1 MSPKH
6 FNIVLEQMT
15 KTLNRLKGKE
25 GEEMAE
31 NYLRK
36 QGYEIIEMNHQTKF
50 GELDIIATKNNILI
64 FVEVKFKQTEDY
76 GTPEEMIGKNKLM
89 QVQRIAEMY
98 LLNNPDIAKNY
109 DSYQIDAIC
118 IVEDTGRV
126 THYENISM

>member
-1 MSPKH
+1 MAKI
-6 FNIVLEQMT
+6 F
-15 KTLNRLKGKE
+15 NRLKGKE

-36 QGYEIIEMNHQTKF
+36 QGYKIIEMNHQTKF
-50 GELDIIATKNNILI
+50 GELDIIATKNNILV

-76 GTPEEMIGKNKLM
+76 GTPEEMIRKNKLM

>member
-36 QGYEIIEMNHQTKF
+36 QGYKIIEMNHQTKF
-50 GELDIIATKNNILI
+50 GELDIIATKNNILV

-76 GTPEEMIGKNKLM
+76 GTPEEMIRKNKLM